1 MNGRQSSHPL
11 LRGARRRE
19 GGYGHGFSSTQI
31 QSLAVIC
38 EALIPP
44 LSWESINKDN
54 PDDQALR
61 SFYRASG
68 SQPPLPDEVNC

>member
-1 MNGRQSSHPL
+1 MKGRQSSHPL
-11 LRGARRRE
+11 LTGAKRRE

-31 QSLAVIC
+31 QSVAAIC